1 MILSDPTIFGWSGN
15 SLLGGGDGPGDEVV
29 AGTEKLMQMI
39 RQAAGSNVDYSEM
52 KEAVREGMESATV
65 TIRIGERSAK
75 RTLRDLGVEVVV

>member
-1 MILSDPTIFGWSGN
+1 MLLSDPTIFGWSGG

-29 AGTEKLMQMI
+29 AGAEKLMSMI
-39 RQAAGSNVDYSEM
+39 RQAAGSNVDYAEM